1 MSLRKITPFLAALF
15 LVACDDDSSSS
26 APVNDPDEVVESSS
40 AGETEKVSSSSE
52 SKAKSSSSSETEKLS
67 SSEESKEE
75 SSSSEAVESS
85 SSEKPAS
92 SSSETDALSSS
103 SEDMEE
109 DSSSGEAPESSSSEP
124 EPKEMANIEVRAFQY
139 IFSDLDFL
147 RLTVANNEDHDL
159 DSLEIRLFFTAKPEQ
174 VENCATLIDHDF
186 CQMFDKDGSDSLCK
200 NDREIRDLMRRAH
213 AIRYDNS
220 SDSTHTYYY
229 PINLGS
235 TTIKPQEKL
244 SMDIS
249 FSSGISS
256 DHFMTCETL
265 RMPAKKRFSK
275 DSGDWSWMPHTL
287 AEDGADYAGMLFET
301 QEYGSVGGVI
311 PLNPYIAVYRKDGYL
326 WGYAP
331 LTK

>member
-1 MSLRKITPFLAALF
+1 MTLRKITPFLAALL

-26 APVNDPDEVVESSS
+26 APVNEPDDVVESSS

-52 SKAKSSSSSETEKLS
+52 SKTKSSSSSESEKLS

-85 SSEKPAS
+85 SSEKPES
-92 SSSETDALSSS
+92 SSSVEKEMSSS
-103 SEDMEE
+103 S
-109 DSSSGEAPESSSSEP
+109 EAPESSSSEP
-124 EPKEMANIEVRAFQY
+124 EPKKMANIEVRAFQY

-147 RLTVANNEDHDL
+147 RLTVTNNEDYDL
-159 DSLEIRLFFTAKPEQ
+159 DSLEIRLFLTAKPEQ
-174 VENCATLIDHDF
+174 VENCATLIDHDL
-186 CQMFDKDGSDSLCK
+186 CQMFDKDGFDTLCK
-200 NDREIRDLMRRAH
+200 NDREIRDLMRHAH

-220 SDSTHTYYY
+220 SDSTYTYYY

-235 TTIKPQEKL
+235 STIKPQEKL
-244 SMDIS
+244 SIDVS
-249 FSSGISS
+249 FSSGISN
-256 DHFMTCETL
+256 DHYMTCETL
-265 RMPAKKRFSK
+265 RVPAKKRFSK

-301 QEYGSVGGVI
+301 REYGSAGGVI

>member
-52 SKAKSSSSSETEKLS
+52 SKAKSSSNSETEKLS
-67 SSEESKEE
+67 SSEKSKEE
-75 SSSSEAVESS
+75 SSSSETVESS

-103 SEDMEE
+103 SEDMK
-109 DSSSGEAPESSSSEP
+109 DSSSSEAPESSGSEP

-174 VENCATLIDHDF
+174 VENCATLIDHDL

-244 SMDIS
+244 SMDVS

-301 QEYGSVGGVI
+301 QEYGSAGGVI